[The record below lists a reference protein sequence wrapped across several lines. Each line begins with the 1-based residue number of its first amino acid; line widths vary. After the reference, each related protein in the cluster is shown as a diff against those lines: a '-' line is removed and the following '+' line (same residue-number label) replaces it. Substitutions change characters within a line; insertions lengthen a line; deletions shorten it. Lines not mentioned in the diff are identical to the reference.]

1 MTTSNLNNISTVCA
15 TMIADS
21 LKGIK
26 AIEDNNTA
34 MVEPNQL
41 FDAYVEANKAGDYA
55 LATTL
60 KNKWFAATAG
70 L

>member
-1 MTTSNLNNISTVCA
+1 MITSNLNNISTVCA

-26 AIEDNNTA
+26 AIEDNNAA

-60 KNKWFAATAG
+60 KTKWFAATAG